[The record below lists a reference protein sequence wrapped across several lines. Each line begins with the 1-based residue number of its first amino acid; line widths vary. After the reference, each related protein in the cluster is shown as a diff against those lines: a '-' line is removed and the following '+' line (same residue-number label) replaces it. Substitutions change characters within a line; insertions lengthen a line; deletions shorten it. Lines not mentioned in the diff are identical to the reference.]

1 MHGDAVGQVRLPGQ
15 EVSVRGLRLSRLNR
29 VKALKLLKKLL
40 QPISDVVGCALG
52 GFIRLDPAL
61 MQSRASRALK

>member
-1 MHGDAVGQVRLPGQ
+1 MQGDAVGRVDCRARKCRSEGCGPLA
-15 EVSVRGLRLSRLNR
+15 LNR

-52 GFIRLDPAL
+52 GFIRLGLAL
-61 MQSRASRALK
+61 MRSRASRALS